1 MNLNIPFD
9 VEVKATAIG
18 SSVDDVRR
26 RLNEI
31 TDQPDRRDER
41 EYLLGVL
48 ERKAQ
53 GE

>member
-9 VEVKATAIG
+9 VEVKATAVG

-31 TDQPDRRDER
+31 ADRPDRQDER
-41 EYLLGVL
+41 DYLLDVL

-53 GE
+53 RE